1 LRVSVVGG
9 NNEDID
15 SDAFESC
22 ITVRSLKPCK
32 NQERTEY
39 AIRWLMPCRIL
50 VDFDCHELHDGSAW
64 GGFKLVEEART
75 RVSRRS

>member
-1 LRVSVVGG
+1 MRISTDF
-9 NNEDID
+9 NEKID

-22 ITVRSLKPCK
+22 ITVRSLKPFK

-50 VDFDCHELHDGSAW
+50 DFDCHELHDGSA
-64 GGFKLVEEART
+64 GGSFKLVEEART
-75 RVSRRS
+75 RVGRRT